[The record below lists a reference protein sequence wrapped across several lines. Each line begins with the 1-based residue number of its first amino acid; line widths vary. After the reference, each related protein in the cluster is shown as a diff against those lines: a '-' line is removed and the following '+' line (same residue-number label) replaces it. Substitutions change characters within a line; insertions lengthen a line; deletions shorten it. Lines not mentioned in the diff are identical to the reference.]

1 VAAVTEA
8 QAQSGSSTTT
18 SASTRTSK
26 FALSGDGRR
35 HPVIV
40 SAGAY
45 AVVAGVI
52 SLVLGLMN
60 VAHFAGTFLG
70 VTAFVIGL
78 VAQMMSTTT
87 GQRMLIIVGVVAAF
101 PGFGLAIAHGGF
113 SV

>member
-1 VAAVTEA
+1 VTEA
-8 QAQSGSSTTT
+8 QARSGSSTTT
-18 SASTRTSK
+18 STSTTTSKSTSK
-26 FALSGDGRR
+26 FALSDGRR
-35 HPVIV
+35 HPVII

-45 AVVAGVI
+45 ALFAGVI

-70 VTAFVIGL
+70 VTAFMIGL